1 MRGRI
6 RCKTHCKAAATL
18 IGAAA
23 ILTGCAATAVQPVY
37 EQTVGGPPPA
47 VVVVYTF
54 AIDPEEVTLDR
65 GVIKQAMEGME
76 NKTPDEQERAVEQ
89 DVQSELVKDLV
100 SGIKDLGLAA
110 QAGEG
115 EMAVPPNAL
124 LITGQFVDVNE
135 GNRARR
141 LVIGLGVGQAAIDT
155 KFQVMSHAGSGQR
168 VLAEF
173 TTHTD
178 SGEMPGAAITMGAG
192 AAAQGGATAGM
203 AVANMGISGFK
214 AYRSSLDPMI
224 DRTAKKIVAQLSQY
238 FSDQGWISP
247 DKVQQPLFG
256 Q

>member
-1 MRGRI
+1 VLNTTTLGSSDSDTIIGGVVFLYTSGSWPLALIVLVASVMIPLGKLVALAYLLITVQRGSIESSRE
-6 RCKTHCKAAATL
+6 RTRL
-18 IGAAA
+18 YRMVEFIGRW
-23 ILTGCAATAVQPVY
+23 
-37 EQTVGGPPPA
+37 
-47 VVVVYTF
+47 F
-54 AIDPEEVTLDR
+54 
-65 GVIKQAMEGME
+65 
-76 NKTPDEQERAVEQ
+76 
-89 DVQSELVKDLV
+89 QSELVNDLV
-100 SGIKDLGLAA
+100 SGISDLGLPA
-110 QAGEG
+110 QAGES
-115 EMAVPPNAL
+115 EMVVPPNAL

-141 LVIGLGVGQAAIDT
+141 LVVGLGVGQAAIDT
-155 KFQVMSHAGSGQR
+155 KLQVISHAASGQR

-238 FSDQGWISP
+238 FANQGWISL
-247 DKVQQPLFG
+247 DKVQQPSFLG

>member
-1 MRGRI
+1 M
-6 RCKTHCKAAATL
+6 
-18 IGAAA
+18 
-23 ILTGCAATAVQPVY
+23 
-37 EQTVGGPPPA
+37 
-47 VVVVYTF
+47 VYTF
-54 AIDPEEVTLDR
+54 AIDPDEVTLDR
-65 GVIKQAMEGME
+65 GVVKQAMESLE
-76 NKTPDEQERAVEQ
+76 NKTPDEQKHAVEQ
-89 DVQSELVKDLV
+89 DVQSELVNDLV
-100 SGIKDLGLAA
+100 SGISDLGLPA
-110 QAGEG
+110 QAGES

-141 LVIGLGVGQAAIDT
+141 LVVGLGVGQEAIDT
-155 KFQVMSHAGSGQR
+155 KLQVISHAASGQR

-178 SGEMPGAAITMGAG
+178 SGEMPGAAMTMGAG

-238 FSDQGWISP
+238 FANQGWISL
-247 DKVQQPLFG
+247 DKVQQPSFLG